1 MYKEIKPLIANTIC
15 EAREVDGNIVSY
27 RIQPADGYKIHEKS
41 LDTPIM
47 NEETFEETGKIKC
60 GYTTVSTT
68 IGANYDWDKNESRIY
83 AIPIDAEDEI
93 IEKEMEENEETDTLK
108 EKAKAYDII
117 TGVAD

>member
-1 MYKEIKPLIANTIC
+1 MYKSIEPLIANTIC
-15 EAREVDGNIVSY
+15 EAREVDGQIVSY
-27 RIQPADGYKIHEKS
+27 RIQPADGYKLHEKS

-68 IGANYDWDKNESRIY
+68 IGASYDWDKNESRIY

-93 IEKEMEENEETDTLK
+93 IDAEVTDDSETA

-117 TGVAD
+117 TGVAK

>member
-1 MYKEIKPLIANTIC
+1 MYKSIEPLIDNTIC
-15 EAREVDGNIVSY
+15 EAREVDGQIVSY
-27 RIQPADGYKIHEKS
+27 RIQPADGYKLHEKS

-83 AIPIDAEDEI
+83 AIPIDEEDEI
-93 IEKEMEENEETDTLK
+93 IDAEVTDDSEME

-117 TGVAD
+117 TGVAE